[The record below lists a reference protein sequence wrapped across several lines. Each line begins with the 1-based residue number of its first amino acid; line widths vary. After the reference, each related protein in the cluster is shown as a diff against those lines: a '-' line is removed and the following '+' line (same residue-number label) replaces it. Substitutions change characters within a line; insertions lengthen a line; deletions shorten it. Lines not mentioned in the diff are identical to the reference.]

1 MNTNVLLSSL
11 LAPAVVLTASAELT
25 EIDTKIVTFQNG
37 LLSAMR
43 LFVSL
48 TPENADSIA
57 VRLESITDQLE
68 PLAAQISA
76 DDYEKMSE
84 EGMVAYERNLEILKE
99 YAGKAQSGMD
109 EKEFQRLLKKNP
121 RLYSALMRFNKLN
134 VQFSNRVNQ
143 NRRETLEYLYADEV
157 ENFDTEDK
165 LILEG
170 QKICH
175 TISALLAEVNEE
187 NAEIVA
193 GMLGKLTDRYEQIGA
208 QLQPDDINEM
218 ETLPWT
224 IYLKSMR
231 DVIISTAKYQQNIP
245 AYMQAMQK
253 SPALLQASMR
263 WTQVSTKV
271 NEKMYGKMNAER
283 RAQRD
288 QELQKII
295 RSLND

>member
-1 MNTNVLLSSL
+1 
-11 LAPAVVLTASAELT
+11 
-25 EIDTKIVTFQNG
+25 
-37 LLSAMR
+37 MR